1 MARGTPLRISLPST
15 LALRSLISKSANFPS
30 AFFDFIS
37 AVVCRLGH
45 PGRPGDRRSQEPFVH
60 LLLVQ
65 ARKPGAGGPVLDRTV
80 AVTDGQPTIHQLD
93 HLGHVTVLGGK
104 LGELADAR
112 FKV

>member
-1 MARGTPLRISLPST
+1 MARVTPLRISLPST

-30 AFFDFIS
+30 AFLDFIR

-45 PGRPGDRRSQEPFVH
+45 PGGPSDGRSQEPFVH

-65 ARKPGAGGPVLDRTV
+65 ARKPGAGGHVLDRAV
-80 AVTDGQPTIHQLD
+80 AVTDRQPTIRQLH

-112 FKV
+112 LKV